1 MKISRNW
8 LANYISSD
16 RTDNQLVDMFT
27 QLGLE
32 CTVSKYKNDFS
43 DVIVG
48 KVLKCV
54 NHPNADKLKICQID
68 IGNKIEEIICGAPNI
83 KEGLT
88 VPVAIVGAKVG
99 DFKIRKAKIR
109 DSYSNGMVCSGKELG
124 INDDHDGI
132 MILNNDL
139 KVGDNIIEALNLEE
153 DSIFDFDITPN
164 RGDCFSHLGI
174 ARELGIIEDKK
185 INFSESKFNKCD
197 FKTSDLLKVKI
208 NDKNICSRYSCQV
221 IKNIDVSDSPQWLK
235 NKLNLIGQKSINNIV
250 DLANY
255 VMFDTGQPLHVF
267 DYDKING
274 DIHVRFAKKGEEII
288 TLDNIKKKLSIDD
301 IVISDDKKPIAI
313 AGVIGGLNSHVDSNT
328 KNILVESAVFHDVR
342 VRKTSKNH
350 DYSKEASKRFERGV
364 DINNT
369 INSMNNFSSLLL
381 KTCNCNIGSDYID
394 ICNYKNNKEIEFDA
408 MKCNGFLGTSLKSKE
423 IKNIF
428 NSLNIDCSK
437 GQDSFKCSIPTYRND
452 LNYEVDLYE
461 EIARVYGY
469 DNIPSN
475 INFTFPS
482 DSFVEDNE
490 LIDYKIRNFLSSNG
504 FNEHYSNSLYSKDD
518 CLLDDKYKPVKL
530 INPLSKDMQYIRNTL
545 LPGLL
550 RAISFNERRGKDFI
564 KLFEI
569 GNITFSDKK
578 SYSGA
583 KQLKQLMIVWFGD
596 VIKHWNNPLKQDIY
610 SIKGEIKS
618 LFNMLNILDITYKV
632 DKNIIDIFVKKEKI
646 GEIKFIDKKNIDN
659 FNISSKVSVCS
670 INIDLLNKY
679 YKRGNIVY
687 DKIYSY
693 PSIER
698 DISILINKKYSNQE
712 IQELIISSGGEY
724 LKDVEL
730 FDLYEGQG
738 IIEESKSLAYS
749 LKFNSNDRTLTDKEI
764 DVEVNNILKTLKNK
778 FKIIQ
783 R

>member
-8 LANYISSD
+8 LANYITSD
-16 RTDNQLVDMFT
+16 KTDNQLVDMFT

-32 CTVSKYKNDFS
+32 CTVHHYKNNFS
-43 DVIVG
+43 NVIIG
-48 KVLKCV
+48 KVLECEK
-54 NHPNADKLKICQID
+54 HPNADKLKLCKID
-68 IGNKIEEIICGAPNI
+68 LGNKIEEIICGAPNI
-83 KEGLT
+83 KKGLT
-88 VPVAIVGAKVG
+88 VPVAIIGAKIG
-99 DFKIRKAKIR
+99 DFKIKKAKIR
-109 DSYSNGMVCSGKELG
+109 DVYSNGMVCSGKELG
-124 INDDHDGI
+124 INEDNDGI
-132 MILNNDL
+132 MILSDSL
-139 KVGDNIIEALNLEE
+139 IAGENIIEALNLEE

-164 RGDCFSHLGI
+164 RGDCFSHLGV
-174 ARELGIIEDKK
+174 ARELAIIENSK
-185 INFSESKFNKCD
+185 INFFESKLKLSN
-197 FKTSDLLKVKI
+197 FKTSDLVNVNI
-208 NDKNICSRYSCQV
+208 QDKNICSRYSCQI
-221 IKNIDVSDSPQWLK
+221 IKNINVCESPQWLK
-235 NKLNLIGQKSINNIV
+235 NKLNMIGQKSINNIV
-250 DLANY
+250 DIANY
-255 VMFDTGQPLHVF
+255 IMFDTGQPLHVF
-267 DYDKING
+267 DYDKIEGEIN
-274 DIHVRFAKKGEEII
+274 VRFAKKGEELI
-288 TLDNIKKKLSIDD
+288 TLDNIKKNLSIND
-301 IVISDDKKPIAI
+301 IIISDDNNPIAI

-328 KNILVESAVFHDVR
+328 KNILIESAVFDEIR
-342 VRKTSKNH
+342 IRKTSKKH

-369 INSMNNFSSLLL
+369 INSMNKFSSLLVE
-381 KTCNCNIGSDYID
+381 TCDGDIGSDYID
-394 ICNYKNNKEIEFDA
+394 IFKYRNIKEIAFDII
-408 MKCNGFLGTSLKSKE
+408 KCNSFLGTSLKSNE

-428 NSLNIDCSK
+428 NSLSIDCSK
-437 GQDSFKCSIPTYRND
+437 GDNSFKCSIPTYRND

-550 RAISFNERRGKDFI
+550 RAVSFNERRGKDFI

-578 SYSGA
+578 SYSGT
-583 KQLKQLMIVWFGD
+583 KQLKKLMIVWFGD

-610 SIKGEIKS
+610 SIKGEVKS
-618 LFNMLNILDITYKV
+618 LFNMLNIVDVTYKV
-632 DKNIIDIFVKKEKI
+632 DENIIDIFVKKEKI

-687 DKIYSY
+687 NKIYSY

-730 FDLYEGQG
+730 FDLYQGQG
-738 IIEESKSLAYS
+738 ITEESKSLAYS